1 MIKSIRGRLQW
12 WYGVVYA
19 LSIIVFG
26 SMVYWRAD
34 RDVHERAML
43 QAVSTAEYLDVSLRS
58 IRPEGMGRPGN
69 PADRGPGDIRPD
81 QDFPPDFRLGPLPP
95 EFQFRPSRAPDRNAV
110 HRPPL
115 DKHGRPIP
123 GRPERDAQISGRLF
137 EAENPRPP
145 RGDDSDRGADGH
157 SSAGPR
163 RPNGP
168 NDSRIDAMQPPGTED
183 SDEDRHRPPLD
194 RMEFAVWRAD
204 GSLLTQSDGFPS
216 PPGLFARISDIPGP
230 APIVNKVAGKVEVLK
245 RGPMGAMIQVVR
257 PIEHDMANLYRFGFQ
272 IAAMATVTMAVGL
285 FGGWWISGRI
295 VKPIA
300 MISET
305 AASISANS
313 LNQRIDSSLLDQE
326 LVQLSSV
333 LNSTFSRLEQSFGRL
348 TQFTADASHELRTPL
363 TVIQSQIEL
372 ALSQP
377 RTSEN
382 YQQTLQVCL
391 QSAERMRSLIDGL
404 LLLARTDSERLEL
417 RPAQTDLR
425 NVAEE
430 AVAQLNEKAAAAGID
445 LECHTPEAATMVMG
459 DPRFLL
465 QVPAN
470 LIVNAIQHTAAGGK
484 ISVEV
489 RLDGNDAVLT
499 VKDTG
504 CGIAAEHIPH
514 LFERFYRV
522 DTGRSRKHGGS
533 GLGLAICKSLAE
545 AHHGS
550 ITCDSVIDAGSAFT
564 FRLPAAA
571 HVPEKFN
578 SENQDA

>member
-12 WYGVVYA
+12 WYGAVYA

-58 IRPEGMGRPGN
+58 IRPDAMGRPGT
-69 PADRGPGDIRPD
+69 PADGGPGASRPF
-81 QDFPPDFRLGPLPP
+81 QDFPPEFRLGPLPP
-95 EFQFRPSRAPDRNAV
+95 EFQFRPPRDRNPV
-110 HRPPL
+110 HRPPT
-115 DKHGRPIP
+115 DENGRPIP
-123 GRPERDAQISGRLF
+123 GPPERDEALGGRLPDGD
-137 EAENPRPP
+137 NPRPP
-145 RGDDSDRGADGH
+145 RGDGFDRGPE
-157 SSAGPR
+157 GPR
-163 RPNGP
+163 GPNGP
-168 NDSRIDAMQPPGTED
+168 NDNRIDVMQPPGTED
-183 SDEDRHRPPLD
+183 SDEDRNRPPLD

-204 GSLLTQSDGFPS
+204 GSVLTQSGGFPS
-216 PPGLFARISDIPGP
+216 NPTFFPQSSDIPGP
-230 APIVNKVAGKVEVLK
+230 APIVNKVAGGVEVLK

-257 PIEHDMANLYRFGFQ
+257 PIHHDMANLYRFGFQ
-272 IAAMATVTMAVGL
+272 IAAMATVTLAVGL

-305 AASISANS
+305 AASISAKS

-470 LIVNAIQHTAAGGK
+470 LIVNAIQHTASGGK
-484 ISVEV
+484 ISVQV

-571 HVPEKFN
+571 NVPAKFN

>member
-12 WYGVVYA
+12 WYGAVYA

-34 RDVHERAML
+34 RDVHERATL
-43 QAVSTAEYLDVSLRS
+43 QAVSTAQYLDVSLRS
-58 IRPEGMGRPGN
+58 IRPDAMGRRGT
-69 PADRGPGDIRPD
+69 PADGGPGASRPVD
-81 QDFPPDFRLGPLPP
+81 DFPPEFRLGPLPP
-95 EFQFRPSRAPDRNAV
+95 EFQFRPPRDRNPV
-110 HRPPL
+110 HRPPTEEN
-115 DKHGRPIP
+115 GRPIP
-123 GRPERDAQISGRLF
+123 GPPERDEAFGGRLPDGD
-137 EAENPRPP
+137 NPPPP
-145 RGDDSDRGADGH
+145 RGDGFDRGPE
-157 SSAGPR
+157 GPR
-163 RPNGP
+163 RKGPRGPNGP
-168 NDSRIDAMQPPGTED
+168 NQNRIDAIRPPGTEN
-183 SDEDRHRPPLD
+183 SDEDRNRPPLD

-216 PPGLFARISDIPGP
+216 PPGLFPRSSDIPGA

-245 RGPMGAMIQVVR
+245 RGPMGTTIQVVR

-272 IAAMATVTMAVGL
+272 IAAMATVTLAVGL

-372 ALSQP
+372 ALLQP
-377 RTSEN
+377 RSSEN

-391 QSAERMRSLIDGL
+391 KYAERMSSLIDGL

-417 RPAQTDLR
+417 RPSPVDLR
-425 NVAEE
+425 NIAEE
-430 AVAQLNEKAAAAGID
+430 AVAQLNEKATAAGID
-445 LECHTPEAATMVMG
+445 LECNTPEAATMVMG

-470 LIVNAIQHTAAGGK
+470 LIDNAIQHTASGGK
-484 ISVEV
+484 ILVEV
-489 RLDGNDAVLT
+489 RLDGTDAVLT
-499 VKDTG
+499 VKDNG
-504 CGIAAEHIPH
+504 CGIAAENIPH

-545 AHHGS
+545 VHHGS
-550 ITCDSVIDAGSAFT
+550 ITCDSVIDEGSTFT
-564 FRLPAAA
+564 FRLPTAAN
-571 HVPEKFN
+571 VPAKSN